1 MLYCA
6 VSYRIVVYFTVPNR
20 TEPDRT
26 ELIQTI
32 LHYRYVMQRKKDGSI
47 RGTVRIMDSIGR
59 AFKGRFFHTN
69 NTFSITTCG
78 SSWMYYKTLSKSF
91 RSSQGRRMDMEESSW
106 SRQILKSM
114 DLFCKYISFISLP
127 FFYPPFPFLSF
138 PIFLRF
144 IFSFFLP
151 FLPCFFL
158 FFPYFHFSFLIFQS
172 NIRLCLTFIFAV
184 TNPGILIETRLLT
197 SQQES
202 FGIIYKYVHLYLV
215 TIRIRTHF
223 ISTYLFYLFKHITF
237 YCSYHEVYG
246 RLRDDQ
252 RRNSI
257 WPCILPVI
265 GKYKCRY
272 MVQSKV
278 CF

>member
-1 MLYCA
+1 MEVHEC
-6 VSYRIVVYFTVPNR
+6 
-20 TEPDRT
+20 
-26 ELIQTI
+26 TI
-32 LHYRYVMQRKKDGSI
+32 KHFQNLSGHRRDEEWTWKNQADLVKFSKVWIYSV
-47 RGTVRIMDSIGR
+47 
-59 AFKGRFFHTN
+59 
-69 NTFSITTCG
+69 NTSRSSPFRFSI
-78 SSWMYYKTLSKSF
+78 
-91 RSSQGRRMDMEESSW
+91 
-106 SRQILKSM
+106 
-114 DLFCKYISFISLP
+114 LP
-127 FFYPPFPFLSF
+127 SLSF

-215 TIRIRTHF
+215 TIRIRTRF

-257 WPCILPVI
+257 
-265 GKYKCRY
+265 
-272 MVQSKV
+272 
-278 CF
+278 